1 MSDLENLVLDGLHQ
15 RHPGLTQALGQSYA
29 EAACVCLSRH
39 HQPPITVSLQHVGKD
54 ERRAVNFA
62 VPDAKVRNAYANE
75 IDATETGA
83 YGVSLA
89 AVEAVVG
96 LVAVGRAETQTGA
109 DWYIKAPNNT
119 NIEDFESCIRL
130 EVSGINA
137 GTSSDIKRRL
147 REKVAQAA
155 RGQSNLP
162 AIASV
167 VGFKV
172 LEVAISPLGDQS

>member
-1 MSDLENLVLDGLHQ
+1 MTEQSVTLDGLHE
-15 RHPGLTQALGQSYA
+15 RHPGLTPALGQSYA
-29 EAACVCLSRH
+29 EAACVCFSRH
-39 HQPPITVSLQHVGKD
+39 HQPPVILALNQGFTVD
-54 ERRAVNFA
+54 RRTLNFTL
-62 VPDAKVRNAYANE
+62 PDTRTQNAHANE
-75 IDATETGA
+75 SDATETGA

-89 AVEAVVG
+89 ALETVSG
-96 LVAVGRAETQTGA
+96 LVAVRRAETLTGA
-109 DWYIKAPNNT
+109 DWYVAPNGT
-119 NIEDFESCIRL
+119 ESDDLENCIRL

-137 GTSSDIKRRL
+137 GTSADVQRRL

-172 LEVAISPLGDQS
+172 LEVAISPMGERT